1 MASESKEEP
10 ELPVMRRMYA
20 IINIIDLLHDIIPSR
35 GGPGADVVQNLTLG
49 DDIDFNVLYDLIPDS
64 ANKKKVI
71 TDYNKQPPVYATLRN
86 LLIAIASI
94 ITGENVSNI
103 EDAGCICIGEIKSK
117 FGYFGGRNP
126 YLSYEDFEP
135 KVIMKSETLP
145 ESFKF
150 QGPSD
155 FVLNRILKLNHITHW
170 FTEAT
175 GNAQDYL
182 NKAVRDISEVEEA
195 IAVASGVDP
204 GPKISGNPEN
214 NSLYNLSVDPVLGN
228 IIVRFNEGRYT
239 VEFGD
244 KDFSGIVI
252 NRLPNTCLATAIASL
267 IPNLMRHITNRR
279 QEQPR
284 QVSLGTAYNSSEPEY
299 QYHNNSQSSTNA
311 AALPP
316 PNPQTK
322 PLPPFEEYLQ
332 GKPINGNTIETHIN
346 EWATIA
352 NKNSLTSKNSLN
364 YLIKLV
370 KTYIMNATK
379 SGRADI
385 KEYDEY
391 DPAYNPEDSDIEEE
405 EKEAIAAF
413 TQFIRDLCD
422 EQSAL
427 ASDAGGKAKRARICD
442 VECDNLDK
450 NELINICKLALAIL
464 KKCLSTGGTF
474 KDRIQIA
481 IKTILRLKSWG
492 DRLQMEELMTR
503 INIGDTCAIA
513 SKDKLFLANCILYA
527 NITGRHII
535 TVEYFKRGEKY
546 FMSIIN
552 HDGSRGA
559 SLTDEQREE
568 MDRLRAAAEAERA
581 KAAAERAVVED
592 AERKVAK
599 ATAAAE
605 RKVRE
610 AQEKYEGAN
619 YAAKGYS
626 KGPLYEAAAK
636 AASNLATAQKEL
648 DILKGTASV
657 QAAAIEISNNEASAA
672 ATAPSLAAAA
682 AAAAAEQPRRSLR
695 KSAPQG
701 AQFLD
706 GHRCDDGAPWQ
717 YNLIPAPANNNCLF
731 GAIII
736 ALLGMYTQD
745 GETELRRRVVEFM
758 RNNREIYDDPMI
770 LELGEGNL
778 DNYIANM
785 GKNGVWGGVTEI
797 ITLEMILGRCINV
810 WTYNITNKCYELWY
824 GNGNPDCLNIYYNG
838 VDHYDALLPVGR
850 ADVLPVDAI
859 VAAAA
864 AAPRETP
871 AQRRAK
877 ILAALKKRGVSG
889 GFRSHRQRKTLKKRK
904 DRRFTRRT

>member
-1 MASESKEEP
+1 MASESKEGEP

-35 GGPGADVVQNLTLG
+35 GGPGADIVQNLTL
-49 DDIDFNVLYDLIPDS
+49 DNDIDFNVLYDLIPDS
-64 ANKKKVI
+64 ANKKKLI
-71 TDYNKQPPVYATLRN
+71 IDYNKQPRVYATLRN
-86 LLIAIASI
+86 LLISIASI

-214 NSLYNLSVDPVLGN
+214 NSLYNLSLDPVLGN

-267 IPNLMRHITNRR
+267 IPNLMRHITNWRR
-279 QEQPR
+279 ESPAKM
-284 QVSLGTAYNSSEPEY
+284 SLGQGYNSSEPEY
-299 QYHNNSQSSTNA
+299 HNNSQSSNSA
-311 AALPP
+311 AAP

-322 PLPPFEEYLQ
+322 TRPPFEEYLQ
-332 GKPINGNTIETHIN
+332 GIPIYDGNAIESHINGWSTS
-346 EWATIA
+346 A
-352 NKNSLTSKNSLN
+352 NINSLTSKNSLN

-391 DPAYNPEDSDIEEE
+391 DPAYNPEDRVIEEE

-413 TQFIRDLCD
+413 SQFIRDLCD

-568 MDRLRAAAEAERA
+568 MDRLRAVAEAERA
-581 KAAAERAVVED
+581 AATAERDAIEE
-592 AERKVAK
+592 AERKAAR
-599 ATAAAE
+599 ATATAQ

-626 KGPLYEAAAK
+626 KGPLYDAAAK

-648 DILKGTASV
+648 DILKGTAAV
-657 QAAAIEISNNEASAA
+657 QAPVEISNNEA
-672 ATAPSLAAAA
+672 P
-682 AAAAAEQPRRSLR
+682 AEPRRSPRIADRLR
-695 KSAPQG
+695 TQRQAIIADFNRTNPTQKIIEV
-701 AQFLD
+701 D
-706 GHRCDDGAPWQ
+706 DDG
-717 YNLIPAPANNNCLF
+717 NCFLNAVIKAGGYKDEQF
-731 GAIII
+731 HDFNAIIGNPPWGGSHQDI
-736 ALLGMYTQD
+736 QLLSAS
-745 GETELRRRVVEFM
+745 LRRDILVIIKNPEEEGERYIRDEARRFPDAEPIYIFDYQNVGSVQRHFDAVV
-758 RNNREIYDDPMI
+758 PK
-770 LELGEGNL
+770 
-778 DNYIANM
+778 A
-785 GKNGVWGGVTEI
+785 V
-797 ITLEMILGRCINV
+797 
-810 WTYNITNKCYELWY
+810 
-824 GNGNPDCLNIYYNG
+824 
-838 VDHYDALLPVGR
+838 
-850 ADVLPVDAI
+850 
-859 VAAAA
+859 
-864 AAPRETP
+864 
-871 AQRRAK
+871 
-877 ILAALKKRGVSG
+877 G